1 MQGEFNFII
10 QENYGCDFFFL
21 LLELENMFI
30 TLGDSTLR
38 AYNTQYEKMK

>member
-10 QENYGCDFFFL
+10 QKNYGYEFPFF

-30 TLGDSTLR
+30 TLGDPTLR
-38 AYNTQYEKMK
+38 AYNN